1 MHALWRVH
9 PFGNYNETYGVLT
22 GIVILLFW
30 LFLTAFVVLLGVELN
45 TEMELQTARD
55 TSPALRSPE
64 GA

>member
-1 MHALWRVH
+1 
-9 PFGNYNETYGVLT
+9 VLT

-30 LFLTAFVVLLGVELN
+30 LFLTAFVVLLGAELN

-55 TSPALRSPE
+55 TSPDLRSPE